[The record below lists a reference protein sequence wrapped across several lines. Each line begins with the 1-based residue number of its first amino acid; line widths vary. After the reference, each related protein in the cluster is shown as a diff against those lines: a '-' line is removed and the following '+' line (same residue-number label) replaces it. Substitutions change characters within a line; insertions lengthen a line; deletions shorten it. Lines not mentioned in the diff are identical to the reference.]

1 MSTQCTNP
9 QKAIC
14 NTNIVIRHEMSQV
27 AEKTW
32 PPMAR
37 RRPNRTNVGS
47 PSVQNNPSHG
57 TCHIN
62 HKKSIEKHSCDSDKE
77 MYIKYKP
84 KLVRYRNDITSFFT
98 KFTPRGVTAVWY
110 LSINFISNILVNK
123 VPRIREITGSS
134 TKYGNNRSKSNYPI
148 FTCTYRTMRPPALE
162 PVTLTAFI
170 PLRYTYR
177 SMPYIG
183 LSTGTNKH
191 NSRYQ

>member
-1 MSTQCTNP
+1 MSTQCTNS

-14 NTNIVIRHEMSQV
+14 NTTIMIHHEMSQV

-37 RRPNRTNVGS
+37 WTDVGPAS
-47 PSVQNNPSHG
+47 AQNNPPPG

-62 HKKSIEKHSCDSDKE
+62 HKKVHWKTPLWHLYNDL
-77 MYIKYKP
+77 YIKYRP
-84 KLVRYRNDITSFFT
+84 KLVQYQNDIKFLP
-98 KFTPRGVTAVWY
+98 KFTPDGVTALWY
-110 LSINFISNILVNK
+110 RSRKFISNVLVNI
-123 VPRIREITGSS
+123 VPRIREIIYLS
-134 TKYGNNRSKSNYPI
+134 TKFGNNRSKTKYPI

-170 PLRYTYR
+170 PLRCAYR

-183 LSTGTNKH
+183 LSTGINKH
-191 NSRYQ
+191 NSGYQ

>member
-1 MSTQCTNP
+1 MSTQCTNA

-14 NTNIVIRHEMSQV
+14 NTTIMIRHAMTQV

-37 RRPNRTNVGS
+37 RRPNRTDVGPAS
-47 PSVQNNPSHG
+47 AQNNPPPG

-62 HKKSIEKHSCDSDKE
+62 HKKSIENNLVTLYNDL
-77 MYIKYKP
+77 YIKYKP
-84 KLVRYRNDITSFFT
+84 KLVQYQNDIKSLP
-98 KFTPRGVTAVWY
+98 KFTPDGVTALWY
-110 LSINFISNILVNK
+110 RSRKFISNVLVNK
-123 VPRIREITGSS
+123 VPRIREIIGSS
-134 TKYGNNRSKSNYPI
+134 TKFGNNRSKTKSPI

-170 PLRYTYR
+170 PLRYAYR
-177 SMPYIG
+177 FMRDIG

-191 NSRYQ
+191 NSGYQ